1 MREDLGFRNT
11 TPLLWLRHRCAEAAW
26 CKRMT
31 RAGLALS
38 RWGVTATLSICF
50 FMSYLD
56 RLILGLL
63 VEPIKHSFHA
73 TDIQIGL
80 LFGATFGVV
89 YALAGIPI
97 GFLVDRGNRKWLI
110 VCGLTAWSLLTISAG
125 FATAL
130 QWLFVCRI
138 GVAIGEATL
147 SPAATSMIS
156 DLFSPKTR
164 AFPISIFFPSRS
176 EEQHVGK
183 ECV

>member
-1 MREDLGFRNT
+1 
-11 TPLLWLRHRCAEAAW
+11 
-26 CKRMT
+26 
-31 RAGLALS
+31 
-38 RWGVTATLSICF
+38 
-50 FMSYLD
+50 MSYLD

-97 GFLVDRGNRKWLI
+97 GFIVDRGNRKWLI

-138 GVAIGEATL
+138 GVAIGEE
-147 SPAATSMIS
+147 IG
-156 DLFSPKTR
+156 R
-164 AFPISIFFPSRS
+164 APCGERVC
-176 EEQHVGK
+176 QYV
-183 ECV
+183 

>member
-89 YALAGIPI
+89 YALEI
-97 GFLVDRGNRKWLI
+97 GSASCRER
-110 VCGLTAWSLLTISAG
+110 VC
-125 FATAL
+125 
-130 QWLFVCRI
+130 QYV
-138 GVAIGEATL
+138 
-147 SPAATSMIS
+147 
-156 DLFSPKTR
+156 
-164 AFPISIFFPSRS
+164 
-176 EEQHVGK
+176 
-183 ECV
+183 